1 MTIRIEKGPSVVD
14 WIDTYRITIIGDL
27 TKYKVN
33 AKVAAEARIYKVLAS
48 AKGINCNFSVN
59 STLRRIT

>member
-33 AKVAAEARIYKVLAS
+33 AKVAAEAKSINVL
-48 AKGINCNFSVN
+48 F
-59 STLRRIT
+59 

>member
-33 AKVAAEARIYKVLAS
+33 AKVADEAKSINVL
-48 AKGINCNFSVN
+48 F
-59 STLRRIT
+59 

>member
-33 AKVAAEARIYKVLAS
+33 AAEARIYKVRSSLMYY
-48 AKGINCNFSVN
+48 FSF
-59 STLRRIT
+59 S